1 MVDELTAIFVQKGL
15 LNKED
20 GTWIASAS
28 APLTVTEDVANA
40 MWNYNFVVEDNSK
53 GVHNSEFTKALLQQ
67 ALDVMKK

>member
-15 LNKED
+15 LNED
-20 GTWIASAS
+20 GSWKASAD
-28 APLTVTEDVANA
+28 APLTVTEEVADA

-53 GVHNSEFTKALLQQ
+53 GVHNSAYAKALLQQ